1 MTKYG
6 NISVTF
12 VTSLR
17 ECQKSFK
24 PKNQL
29 FPAKNYIVLL
39 YEEKQHRQKWL
50 GRKTVDLILSEDEQ
64 VRGAR
69 VLLRKSRN
77 IVD

>member
-29 FPAKNYIVLL
+29 FPAKNYIVLS

-50 GRKTVDLILSEDEQ
+50 GRKTVNLILSEDEQ

-77 IVD
+77 TVD

>member
-29 FPAKNYIVLL
+29 FPAKNYIVLS

-50 GRKTVDLILSEDEQ
+50 GRKTVNLILSEDEQ

-77 IVD
+77 TED

>member
-29 FPAKNYIVLL
+29 VLL

-77 IVD
+77 TVD